1 MNKDL
6 YNKIYT
12 VPQNILNNLRK
23 YSGNEIIDNI
33 LSRKTV
39 TYQNLKKIKHK
50 MENGETEQLGGNQFL
65 TWVNQSLNS
74 DRSSIDLT
82 KRNKMETGMEN
93 AYLQSHE
100 KNNINDLNRPT
111 KQHSSEISGLKV
123 VESLQRINEI
133 ILKT

>member
-1 MNKDL
+1 VNKDL

-93 AYLQSHE
+93 AYLQ
-100 KNNINDLNRPT
+100 
-111 KQHSSEISGLKV
+111 
-123 VESLQRINEI
+123 
-133 ILKT
+133 